1 MWRDPVAFSCAAWH
15 VECSHDGV
23 CMSARNPS
31 FIALLGFLALASAS
45 SFCMTGCKK
54 DDATPTDTTTDEA
67 EALAED
73 GTDSAVA
80 ETDTEIV
87 TSSLVSATA
96 TSGSLTLASTSELG
110 LGGVGTAGFGDGAS
124 ALYFPRG
131 CLMATA
137 DTAAQTVTYTF
148 TDCAGPNGIFKIRG
162 TVVATYATAPGK
174 LTLNLVGNDLIVNRS
189 TIDWTATAEIT
200 NTGADRSMH
209 WKGALS
215 GTTPRGKTFSR
226 TNDKVVTWRFGER
239 CFGVSGVSEGQVR
252 DRFLRTEIA
261 DFRRCQG
268 GCPEAGGR
276 ITISNANKV
285 KVEITFDGTKR
296 ATYTSPKGQTT
307 FELACAG

>member
-1 MWRDPVAFSCAAWH
+1 
-15 VECSHDGV
+15 
-23 CMSARNPS
+23 MSARNRS
-31 FIALLGFLALASAS
+31 FIVVLTW
-45 SFCMTGCKK
+45 FCISVSIGGCKK
-54 DDATPTDTTTDEA
+54 DDAKPTETTADES

-73 GTDSAVA
+73 GTDSVVA

-96 TSGSLTLASTSELG
+96 TSGSLTLASTNELG

-131 CLMATA
+131 CLQATA
-137 DTAAQTVTYTF
+137 DTVARTVTYVF
-148 TDCAGPNGIFKIRG
+148 TNCAGPNGIFKVRG

-174 LTLNLVGNDLIVNRS
+174 LTLNLVGNDLLVNRS

-215 GTTPRGKTFSR
+215 GITPRGKTFSR
-226 TNDKVVTWRFGER
+226 TNEKLITWRFGER
-239 CFGVSGVSEGQVR
+239 CFGVSGVSEGEVR
-252 DRFLRTEIA
+252 DRFLRTEITG
-261 DFRRCQG
+261 FRRCQG

-276 ITISNANKV
+276 ITISNENKL
-285 KVEITFDGTKR
+285 KVDITFDGTKR
-296 ATYTSPKGQTT
+296 ATFTSPKGQTT
-307 FELACAG
+307 FELACAR